1 MLMPMKQIVSI
12 DIIQGLWPVLGL
24 LMEKTLKDYG
34 FYLGRFSKMSKE
46 MATSNQI
53 DLLSDAL
60 SHYSSVKKIRL
71 GTFIL

>member
-1 MLMPMKQIVSI
+1 
-12 DIIQGLWPVLGL
+12 
-24 LMEKTLKDYG
+24 MEKTLKDYG